1 VSIAKMKVLEK
12 GKASLMVS
20 VKVLCHNIFLIKRF
34 ILVLGIKPNKEINRR
49 LWKEAI
55 SFAAITA

>member
-1 VSIAKMKVLEK
+1 MKVLEK

>member
-1 VSIAKMKVLEK
+1 MYEEK
-12 GKASLMVS
+12 EEWYML
-20 VKVLCHNIFLIKRF
+20 FLIKRF
-34 ILVLGIKPNKEINRR
+34 ILVLGIKPNKEINRK